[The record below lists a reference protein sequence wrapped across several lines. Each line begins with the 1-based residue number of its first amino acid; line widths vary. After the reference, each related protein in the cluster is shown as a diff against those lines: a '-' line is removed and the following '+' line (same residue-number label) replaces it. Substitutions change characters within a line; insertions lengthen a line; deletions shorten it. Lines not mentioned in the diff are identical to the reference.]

1 MIFLV
6 ILLIIII
13 VWLQYPQNMKDD
25 ETNPLYTKI
34 FNFIKIPVIV
44 ISFFIII
51 YLTFGNNIDTKQNL
65 DVYMSIPKY

>member
-13 VWLQYPQNMKDD
+13 VWIQFPQNIKDD
-25 ETNPLYTKI
+25 ETKPLYTKI
-34 FNFIKIPVIV
+34 FNFTKIPIIV
-44 ISFFIII
+44 ICFISIL
-51 YLTFGNNIDTKQNL
+51 YLTFGNNIDNKQNL